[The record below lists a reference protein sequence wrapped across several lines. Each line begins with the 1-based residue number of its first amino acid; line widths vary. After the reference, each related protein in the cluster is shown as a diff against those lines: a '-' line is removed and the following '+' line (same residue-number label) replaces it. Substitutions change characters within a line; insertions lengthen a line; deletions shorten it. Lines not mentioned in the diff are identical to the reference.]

1 MQCAEIPVH
10 LQSLCL
16 LFYSSRPLMAKKQT
30 FGDKMSKKAAVS
42 HINVRVIKPYHSEKG
57 NLKYLERFVKI
68 NDLSEI
74 DKIDISR

>member
-1 MQCAEIPVH
+1 
-10 LQSLCL
+10 
-16 LFYSSRPLMAKKQT
+16 MAKKQT
-30 FGDKMSKKAAVS
+30 FGDKMSKKVVDTR
-42 HINVRVIKPYHSEKG
+42 INVKVIKPYHSEKG

>member
-1 MQCAEIPVH
+1 
-10 LQSLCL
+10 
-16 LFYSSRPLMAKKQT
+16 MAKKQT
-30 FGDKMSKKAAVS
+30 FGDKMSKKVVDTRL
-42 HINVRVIKPYHSEKG
+42 NVKVIKHYHSEKG